1 NFLRPSLDEQ
11 RIMVHEYDK
20 GLGFSFG
27 VVRKLVSVI
36 ADRNIDIVVSYL
48 SSPNIYAELAK
59 LIAPRSKLIV
69 SERTSY
75 RDDKSLASAFLRR
88 AMHSIADHVVANS
101 QAQCEWLRGKW
112 WLKGKV
118 SCIYNGVDPGLFT
131 AGRTQPVLGERLRL
145 VAVGRIGPEKN
156 ALNLIRGLSLFHREV
171 GYVPEV
177 RWIGERD
184 GTRAGKLYCEEV
196 DALLESSPQV
206 RRQWRWLRV
215 ESAVQAV

>member
-1 NFLRPSLDEQ
+1 MGRESAVRRAVAARGLAESKACTRAVDGPPCWLFGRQRQLVACARVSSMARERCLKILLVVDHFGSGGAQRQIVELARGLKRRDHTVEMFAYFPGRNFFRPSLDEQ

-118 SCIYNGVDPGLFT
+118 SCI
-131 AGRTQPVLGERLRL
+131 
-145 VAVGRIGPEKN
+145 
-156 ALNLIRGLSLFHREV
+156 
-171 GYVPEV
+171 
-177 RWIGERD
+177 
-184 GTRAGKLYCEEV
+184 
-196 DALLESSPQV
+196 
-206 RRQWRWLRV
+206 
-215 ESAVQAV
+215 